1 MLEICW
7 LVRMNPRLRRRRPLT
22 LSSPLPPAAA
32 CGAGT
37 LSGTL
42 STASSDAASLAV
54 EVDLSDL
61 GLLACGLMPDELDEL
76 AELEQRHSVAARQA
90 QGRRKAPAP
99 GGTPGTPP
107 GGKQSK
113 KQRAAVR
120 PQLVAA
126 PLA

>member
-1 MLEICW
+1 MLEVCW
-7 LVRMNPRLRRRRPLT
+7 LVRMNPRLRRRWPLT

-32 CGAGT
+32 CGART

-76 AELEQRHSVAARQA
+76 AELEQRHTRQA

-99 GGTPGTPP
+99 DGTPGTPP

>member
-1 MLEICW
+1 MLEVCW
-7 LVRMNPRLRRRRPLT
+7 LVRMNPRLRRRWPLT
-22 LSSPLPPAAA
+22 LPSPLPPAAA
-32 CGAGT
+32 CGART

-76 AELEQRHSVAARQA
+76 AELEQRHSAAASQA

-99 GGTPGTPP
+99 DVTPGTPP
-107 GGKQSK
+107 GG